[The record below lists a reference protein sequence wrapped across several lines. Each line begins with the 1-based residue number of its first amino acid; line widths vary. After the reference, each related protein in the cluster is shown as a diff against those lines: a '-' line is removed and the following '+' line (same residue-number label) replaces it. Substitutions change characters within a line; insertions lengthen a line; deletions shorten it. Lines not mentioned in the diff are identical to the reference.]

1 MALSQF
7 VAEIYEDDFTA
18 FIRNI
23 NRNILDNNGLQI
35 TETLRYG
42 GSSVD
47 DKSNTLV
54 LNTTIRS
61 RKDLTLTFFKLNIAV
76 LFYFLLLL
84 LLLLLLLFSFFIP
97 RQIK

>member
-7 VAEIYEDDFTA
+7 VAEIYEDDFNA

-23 NRNILDNNGLQI
+23 NRNILDKNGLQI
-35 TETLRYG
+35 TETLQYG
-42 GSSVD
+42 DSSVD

-54 LNTTIRS
+54 LNATIRS
-61 RKDLTLTFFKLNIAV
+61 WKDLMLTFFKLNIAV
-76 LFYFLLLL
+76 LFYS

-97 RQIK
+97 RKIK